1 MPISC
6 DSFAR
11 RWRGSVRSRIPDMI
25 WTQER
30 KQGFGS
36 PNEFGHCTYNVHFC
50 IALRAILPR
59 CRSSNFG
66 PGEPQAF
73 GCDLL
78 MNGERVVIK
87 SCQRKGKAMSD
98 DDLKA
103 ELERLR
109 SENAALKK
117 GASDG
122 IRMKVSEKGA
132 VSVYGMGRFPV
143 TLYKEQ
149 WLKLLNMSD
158 EIRAFIAENEAR
170 LKAKD

>member
-1 MPISC
+1 
-6 DSFAR
+6 
-11 RWRGSVRSRIPDMI
+11 MI

-78 MNGERVVIK
+78 MNGERVVVRTDCSFI
-87 SCQRKGKAMSD
+87 SYGQCEAMASGQD
-98 DDLKA
+98 A
-103 ELERLR
+103 E
-109 SENAALKK
+109 
-117 GASDG
+117 
-122 IRMKVSEKGA
+122 
-132 VSVYGMGRFPV
+132 YGNTPADNVDPWGTRRQGRPF
-143 TLYKEQ
+143 
-149 WLKLLNMSD
+149 
-158 EIRAFIAENEAR
+158 
-170 LKAKD
+170 